1 MVDDTSIKKD
11 VIILRMN
18 EEAYEVVDTIKLKI
32 DKGQVIKWIGDCG
45 YNFILSKNEGGIK
58 WSD

>member
-1 MVDDTSIKKD
+1 MKKD
-11 VIILRMN
+11 VIILRIN
-18 EEAYEVVDTIKLKI
+18 EVDYEVVDTIKLKI
-32 DKGQVIKWIGDCG
+32 DKGQVIKWIGDSG